1 MLRRLIA
8 ATLIALPLGLATA
21 ATPAGAV
28 VPDDLTADQRAVLD
42 QAEQALT
49 GVHSLTAR
57 FQQVTSQ
64 GGYAQGTLMIRRPGR
79 MRLEYDPPA
88 DVLIVADGSYLNYAD
103 LELRQV
109 SHLGLSETPAGL
121 LLRDDVS
128 FADPDVTVTA
138 VRPSADG
145 LAEIDARMTEDPAS
159 GQLTL
164 VFQADPFA
172 LREWRVLD
180 ANGVETRVV
189 LDDVKTG
196 VELGDALFKHI
207 PTADALP
214 PRQ

>member
-8 ATLIALPLGLATA
+8 AAFVALPLGLAA
-21 ATPAGAV
+21 VAPAGAV
-28 VPDDLTADQRAVLD
+28 VPDSLTADDRAILSG
-42 QAEQALT
+42 AEQALS

-64 GGYAQGTLMIRRPGR
+64 GGYAEGSLMIRRPGK

-88 DVLIVADGSYLNYAD
+88 DVLIVADGSFLNYAD

-128 FADPDVTVTA
+128 FDDPDVTVTA
-138 VRPSADG
+138 VRHNADG
-145 LAEIDARMTEDPAS
+145 LAEVDARMTDDPAS
-159 GQLTL
+159 GLLTL
-164 VFQADPFA
+164 VFQEEPFA

-189 LDDVKTG
+189 LFDVKTG
-196 VELGDALFKHI
+196 VDLADDLFKHI
-207 PTADALP
+207 PNASYLP